1 MSSPVQAV
9 VAKQVSRV
17 SRRLFVQSLLRY
29 LAVGWS
35 IALVVAIGWMLA
47 QPYALTNPPDF
58 LRWAVL
64 GGLVGIATLVAIV
77 LTILRRPTRAL
88 AALSLDSEF
97 GLSERVITACTLTPD
112 LAATSAGLAL
122 LTDTH
127 AKVEKLNVADK
138 FPLRLP
144 RASAW
149 LPFAVAAVA
158 MVALFYNPT
167 FQEAKANPEV
177 KPLDKDVKKALDKKL
192 DEVVKKKPRTPQQ
205 PEDRPKSVDLQ
216 KLEAKLD
223 EIAKQPRDNQQQLR
237 ERIKDLTS
245 LEEEIKKLERERSE
259 KARAMQ
265 QQLQSKDKF
274 MPNDMP
280 KDGPAKDLAQAL
292 AEGDLEKAKDE
303 LDKLAKKL
311 EKNELSDKEKEQL
324 QKQLENLEKKLQ
336 DVAQQKQ
343 KQDQLKKLAQE
354 GKLDEETLKRELQE
368 LKQESEKL
376 KDLQKL
382 GNKLG
387 QCKQCMSQGD
397 SGEAAKAL
405 GGAAQQLGNM
415 ELDQK
420 ELEDLRDQ
428 LARLQDAKDALGR
441 ASDGG
446 ESDGDPQN
454 NQFPQP
460 SDFNKNNGGQGA
472 GRRPDGKQG
481 PTNSF
486 DARQAAQF
494 NPKGQKVF
502 DGYAPG
508 QAFKKK
514 AGVDLA
520 GEIKQAAQDA
530 PEAIENQR
538 IPKAARDMARG
549 YFKNLGGQ
557 NDEKAPPPPAKD
569 KQ

>member
-1 MSSPVQAV
+1 
-9 VAKQVSRV
+9 
-17 SRRLFVQSLLRY
+17 VQSLLRY

-35 IALVVAIGWMLA
+35 VALVVAIGWMLA
-47 QPYALTNPPDF
+47 QPYALTNPPEW

-64 GGLVGIATLVAIV
+64 GGCVGAATLAAIV
-77 LTILRRPTRAL
+77 MTILRRPTKAL

-97 GLSERVITACTLTPD
+97 GLRERVITACTLTPD
-112 LAATSAGLAL
+112 LAATSAGQAL
-122 LTDTH
+122 LADTH
-127 AKVEKLNVADK
+127 AKVAKLNVAEK

-149 LPFAVAAVA
+149 LPVAVAAVA
-158 MVALFYNPT
+158 LIAVFYNPT
-167 FQEAKANPEV
+167 FQQAQGNPDI
-177 KPLDKDVKKALDKKL
+177 KPLDKDIKKALDKKIE
-192 DEVVKKKPRTPQQ
+192 EVVKKKPRTPQQ
-205 PEDRPKSVDLQ
+205 PEDRPKSADLQ
-216 KLEAKLD
+216 RLEARLD
-223 EIAKQPRDNQQQLR
+223 EIAKQPRDNTQQLR

-245 LEEEIKKLERERSE
+245 LEEEIKKLEREQSE
-259 KARAMQ
+259 KANAMR

-274 MPNDMP
+274 MPNDAP
-280 KDGPAKDLAQAL
+280 KDGPAKDLTQAL
-292 AEGDLEKAKDE
+292 ADGDLEKAKEE
-303 LDKLAKKL
+303 LDKLAKKI

-336 DVAQQKQ
+336 NLADQKQ
-343 KQDQLKKLAQE
+343 KEEQLKKLAQE
-354 GKLDEETLKRELQE
+354 GKLDAETLKRELQE
-368 LKQESEKL
+368 LKKEGEKL

-382 GNKLG
+382 ANKLG

-397 SGEAAKAL
+397 VGEAAKAL
-405 GGAAQQLGNM
+405 GQAAQDVGNM
-415 ELDQK
+415 ELNQK
-420 ELEDLRDQ
+420 ELDDLRDQ

-441 ASDGG
+441 ADGG
-446 ESDGDPQN
+446 ESDGDPSN
-454 NQFPQP
+454 NPFVQP
-460 SDFNKNNGGQGA
+460 SDFSKNNGGQGA

-494 NPKGQKVF
+494 NSKGQKVF

-514 AGVDLA
+514 AGVELA

-530 PEAIENQR
+530 PEAMENQR

-557 NDEKAPPPPAKD
+557 GDEKAPPPAKD

>member
-17 SRRLFVQSLLRY
+17 SRRLFVQTLLRH

-35 IALVVAIGWMLA
+35 LALVAGIGWMLI
-47 QPYALTNPPDF
+47 QPYALTNPPDW
-58 LRWAVL
+58 LRWSVL
-64 GGLVGIATLVAIV
+64 GGLVGVATLVALV
-77 LTILRRPTRAL
+77 LTILRRPTKAL

-97 GLSERVITACTLTPD
+97 GLRERVITACTLTPD
-112 LAATSAGLAL
+112 LAATSAGQAL
-122 LTDTH
+122 LADTH
-127 AKVEKLNVADK
+127 AKVAKLNVAEK

-149 LPFAVAAVA
+149 LPVAVAAVA
-158 MVALFYNPT
+158 MIAVFYNPT
-167 FQEAKANPEV
+167 FQQAQGSPETKA
-177 KPLDKDVKKALDKKL
+177 LDKDVKKALDKKIE
-192 DEVVKKKPRTPQQ
+192 EVVKKKPRTPQV

-216 KLEAKLD
+216 RLEAKLD
-223 EIAKQPRDNQQQLR
+223 EIAKQPRDNTQQLR

-274 MPNDMP
+274 MPNDAP
-280 KDGPAKDLAQAL
+280 KEGPAKDLSQAL
-292 AEGDLEKAKDE
+292 ADGDLEKAKDE
-303 LDKLAKKL
+303 LDKLAKKI
-311 EKNELSDKEKEQL
+311 EKNELSEKEKEQL

-336 DVAQQKQ
+336 DLAQQKQ
-343 KQDQLKKLAQE
+343 KEDQLKKLAQE
-354 GKLDEETLKRELQE
+354 GKLDAETLKRELQE
-368 LKQESEKL
+368 LKKEGEKL

-382 GNKLG
+382 ANKLG
-387 QCKQCMSQGD
+387 QCKQCMNQGD
-397 SGEAAKAL
+397 TGEAAKAL
-405 GGAAQQLGNM
+405 SQAGQQLGNM

-441 ASDGG
+441 ANDGG
-446 ESDGDPQN
+446 ETEGEPRDNP
-454 NQFPQP
+454 FPQP
-460 SDFNKNNGGQGA
+460 NDFSKNNGGQGA

-514 AGVDLA
+514 PGVELA

-530 PEAIENQR
+530 PDAIENQR

-557 NDEKAPPPPAKD
+557 NDAPPAPPAKD

>member
-1 MSSPVQAV
+1 MSSPVQTV
-9 VAKQVSRV
+9 VAKQVARV
-17 SRRLFVQSLLRY
+17 GRRLFVQSLLRY
-29 LAVGWS
+29 LAIGWS
-35 IALVVAIGWMLA
+35 LALLVGIGWILI
-47 QPYALTNPPDF
+47 QPFALTTPPDW

-64 GGLVGIATLVAIV
+64 GGLVGVATLVAIV
-77 LTILRRPTRAL
+77 LTILRRPSAAQ

-97 GLSERVITACTLTPD
+97 GLRERVITACTLTPE
-112 LAATSAGLAL
+112 LAATSAGQAL
-122 LTDTH
+122 LADTH
-127 AKVEKLNVADK
+127 AKVEKLNVADR
-138 FPLRLP
+138 FPVRLP

-149 LPFAVAAVA
+149 LPATVAAAFGVA
-158 MVALFYNPT
+158 ICYNPS
-167 FQEAKANPEV
+167 FQQAQANPET
-177 KPLDKDVKKALDKKL
+177 KALDKDIKKALDKKIE
-192 DEVVKKKPRTPQQ
+192 EVFKKPRTPQK
-205 PEDRPKSVDLQ
+205 PEERPKSADLQ
-216 KLEAKLD
+216 RLEAKLD
-223 EIAKQPRDNQQQLR
+223 EIAKQPRDNTQQLR

-259 KARAMQ
+259 KANAMR

-274 MPNDMP
+274 MPNDVP
-280 KDGPAKDLAQAL
+280 KDGPAKDLTQAL

-303 LDKLAKKL
+303 LDKLAKKI
-311 EKNELSDKEKEQL
+311 EKNELSEKEKEQL

-336 DVAQQKQ
+336 NLAEQKQ
-343 KQDQLKKLAQE
+343 KEEQLKKLAQE
-354 GKLDEETLKRELQE
+354 GKLDAETLKRELQE
-368 LKQESEKL
+368 LKKEGEKL
-376 KDLQKL
+376 KDMQKL
-382 GNKLG
+382 ANKLA

-397 SGEAAKAL
+397 AGEAAKAL
-405 GGAAQQLGNM
+405 GQAAQDLANM
-415 ELDQK
+415 ELNQQ

-446 ESDGDPQN
+446 ESDGEPQN
-454 NQFPQP
+454 NPFQQP
-460 SDFNKNNGGQGA
+460 SDFSKNNGGQGA

-486 DARQAAQF
+486 DARQASQF

-520 GEIKQAAQDA
+520 GEIKQAAQEA
-530 PEAIENQR
+530 PDAIETQR

-557 NDEKAPPPPAKD
+557 SEGPPPLPEKD
-569 KQ
+569 KP